1 MYDTIS
7 TFILFAYRLVDI
19 VRHAQGY
26 WHGCNEDIPLNA
38 VPLHCR
44 VNIDFSL
51 SLNCNLVN
59 QPMERKAPFA
69 IAFLACGT
77 LRVDFETIP
86 FKKKES
92 KSTLMVV
99 IWYKVLLI

>member
-1 MYDTIS
+1 M
-7 TFILFAYRLVDI
+7 DI

-92 KSTLMVV
+92 KSILMVV
-99 IWYKVLLI
+99 ISYKVMLI

>member
-1 MYDTIS
+1 M
-7 TFILFAYRLVDI
+7 DI

-44 VNIDFSL
+44 VNIDSSL
-51 SLNCNLVN
+51 SLNYNSVS

-92 KSTLMVV
+92 KSILMVV
-99 IWYKVLLI
+99 ICYKVMLT